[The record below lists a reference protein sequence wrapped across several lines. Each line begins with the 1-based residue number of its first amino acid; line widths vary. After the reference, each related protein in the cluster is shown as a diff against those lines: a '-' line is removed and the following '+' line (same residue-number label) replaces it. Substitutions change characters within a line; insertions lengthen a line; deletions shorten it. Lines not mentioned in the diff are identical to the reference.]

1 MRHVVDS
8 KSISELEKW
17 KWKGPV
23 PNESDSYTEYR
34 FYSLHNKPI
43 SELDLSDIR
52 FLITQNSGLEY
63 LVPLVIE
70 KLREDLFVETEYYP
84 GDLFYSLLLINN
96 KPNYWESHLKEKQE
110 LLELYADQKQK
121 LGILDLTEDLI
132 EKIKKGYKDFLN
144 K

>member
-1 MRHVVDS
+1 MRYVID

-17 KWKGPV
+17 KWKGPI

-34 FYSLHNKPI
+34 FYSLHDKPI

-70 KLREDLFVETEYYP
+70 KLRDDLFVETEYYP

-96 KPNYWESHLKEKQE
+96 KPNYWESHLKEKRA
-110 LLELYADQKQK
+110 LLELFADQKHK
-121 LGILDLTEDLI
+121 LGTLDLTEDLI